1 MGIDI
6 MGADTPSPIAH
17 HPSPITHH
25 PSPFVIAFCLL
36 PFA

>member
-6 MGADTPSPIAH
+6 MGADT
-17 HPSPITHH
+17 PSPITHH